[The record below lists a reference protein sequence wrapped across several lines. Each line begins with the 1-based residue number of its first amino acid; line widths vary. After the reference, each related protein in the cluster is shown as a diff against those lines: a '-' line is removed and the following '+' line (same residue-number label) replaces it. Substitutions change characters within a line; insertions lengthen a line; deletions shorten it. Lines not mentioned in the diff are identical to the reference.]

1 MTEASAKPKL
11 LLPFLQPF
19 YDVVVPLSWP
29 LIRVAVGA
37 TMLAHGYHRLIGPP
51 MATAAEEFAKIG
63 FEPALLVAYI
73 VFINETIGA
82 VFVMLGLFTRLFAA
96 SIAIELAVISLL
108 FVPNGWAWA
117 HHGWEYTFLWGL
129 IFFAIALRGGG
140 PYSLDRKIGWEL

>member
-1 MTEASAKPKL
+1 MSEAQAKPKL

-19 YDVVVPLSWP
+19 YDLVVPLSWP
-29 LIRVAVGA
+29 LIRVTVGG
-37 TMLAHGYHRLIGPP
+37 TMLAHGYARLFGPP
-51 MATAAEEFAKIG
+51 LAAAAAEFAKNG
-63 FEPALLVAYI
+63 YQPALLVAYI

-82 VFVMLGLFTRLFAA
+82 VCVMLGLFTRFFAA

-108 FVPNGWAWA
+108 FVRNGWAWA
-117 HHGWEYTFLWGL
+117 HHGWEYVFLWGL